1 VSTGLHGCKHNGG
14 KQSARTEVGNSEAVE
29 ILGPSAP
36 ATAPAGQL
44 EKEKAVRSK
53 SSFANSIAAAALLL
67 MLSAV
72 PVCVFAQGARGPMSG
87 GGIMSPP
94 VNQRPLGLE
103 FVGIEQHLNAEVPA
117 DLEFRDELGNPVKLA
132 DYFGHGRPVILNLG
146 YYQCPMLCS
155 ELLQGLVGSMKAL
168 TFDLGKDFYVVT
180 VSFDPRE
187 TTEMAAAKKR
197 DIIKRYGRA
206 NADQGWH
213 FLTGKPDQI
222 NALTK
227 SVGFQYQFDPKTEQ
241 YAHAAAIVMLT
252 PDHHVSGYFYG
263 VEFSPKDLRLGL
275 VQASQNRIGN
285 IGDQVLLYCYH
296 YDPRTGKY
304 GAVIGNIL
312 KLAALATMLILGTLM
327 FVMFRADRR
336 ADHGSDHGSGPGAA
350 HGESGRVK

>member
-1 VSTGLHGCKHNGG
+1 LIARAETRQALG
-14 KQSARTEVGNSEAVE
+14 KP
-29 ILGPSAP
+29 PSLQEGAP
-36 ATAPAGQL
+36 AEQL

-53 SSFANSIAAAALLL
+53 NSFANSIATAEIRSAGQPRAAVPTCCLIAVTAFLLT
-67 MLSAV
+67 LSAA
-72 PVCVFAQGARGPMSG
+72 PLFAQGGRGPMSG

-94 VNQRPLGLE
+94 VNQRPVGLE
-103 FVGIEQHLNAEVPA
+103 FVGIEQHLNAEVPGN
-117 DLEFRDELGNPVKLA
+117 LEFKDELGNPVKLA

-168 TFDLGKDFYVVT
+168 TFDLGKEFDVLT

-187 TTEMAAAKKR
+187 TTEMAAEKKR
-197 DIIKRYGRA
+197 DIMKRYGRA

-213 FLTGKPDQI
+213 FLTGKADQI
-222 NALTK
+222 EALTK
-227 SVGFQYQFDPKTEQ
+227 AVGFQFQFDPKTEQ

-252 PDHHVSGYFYG
+252 PDRRVSGYFYG

-304 GAVIGNIL
+304 GAVVSNIL
-312 KLAALATMLILGTLM
+312 KLAALGTMLILGTFM
-327 FVMFRADRR
+327 FVMFRADR
-336 ADHGSDHGSGPGAA
+336 SAA
-350 HGESGRVK
+350 YSESGRIK

>member
-1 VSTGLHGCKHNGG
+1 VSVGLHGRKHNDG
-14 KQSARTEVGNSEAVE
+14 KQSARPEAGSTEAVE
-29 ILGPSAP
+29 ILRTSIPP
-36 ATAPAGQL
+36 TAPAGQS

-53 SSFANSIAAAALLL
+53 SSFANSITVATFLL
-67 MLSAV
+67 MLLSAPLFVLAQV
-72 PVCVFAQGARGPMSG
+72 PHGPIMG

-94 VNQRPLGLE
+94 VNQRPPGLE
-103 FVGIEQHLNAEVPA
+103 FVGIEQHLNAEVPV

-168 TFDLGKDFYVVT
+168 TFNLGKDFDVLT

-187 TTEMAAAKKR
+187 TTEMAAEKKR
-197 DIIKRYGRA
+197 DMMKRYGRV
-206 NADQGWH
+206 NAGQGWH
-213 FLTGKPDQI
+213 FLTGKADQI

-252 PDHHVSGYFYG
+252 PDHHISGYFYG

-304 GAVIGNIL
+304 GAVVSNIL
-312 KLAALATMLILGTLM
+312 KLAALGTMLILGTFM
-327 FVMFRADRR
+327 FVMFRADR
-336 ADHGSDHGSGPGAA
+336 SAA
-350 HGESGRVK
+350 HGELGRVK

>member
-1 VSTGLHGCKHNGG
+1 
-14 KQSARTEVGNSEAVE
+14 
-29 ILGPSAP
+29 
-36 ATAPAGQL
+36 
-44 EKEKAVRSK
+44 VRSK
-53 SSFANSIAAAALLL
+53 GSFANSIAVATLLL
-67 MLSAV
+67 MLAAAPMFAAV
-72 PVCVFAQGARGPMSG
+72 PQIPRGPIMG

-94 VNQRPLGLE
+94 ANQRPPGLE

-168 TFDLGKDFYVVT
+168 TFNLGKDFDVLT

-197 DIIKRYGRA
+197 DMIKRYGRV
-206 NADQGWH
+206 NSDQGWH
-213 FLTGKPDQI
+213 FLTGKPDAI

-241 YAHAAAIVMLT
+241 YAHATAIVMLT
-252 PDHHVSGYFYG
+252 PDRHISGYFYG

-275 VQASQNRIGN
+275 VQASQNKIGN

-304 GAVIGNIL
+304 GAVISNIL
-312 KLAALATMLILGTLM
+312 KLAGLGTILILGTFM
-327 FVMFRADRR
+327 FVMFRSDRR
-336 ADHGSDHGSGPGAA
+336 SDGGATHGGL
-350 HGESGRVK
+350 GRVK

>member
-1 VSTGLHGCKHNGG
+1 
-14 KQSARTEVGNSEAVE
+14 
-29 ILGPSAP
+29 
-36 ATAPAGQL
+36 
-44 EKEKAVRSK
+44 VRSN
-53 SSFANSIAAAALLL
+53 SSFANSIAAASLIL
-67 MLSAV
+67 MLALGV
-72 PVCVFAQGARGPMSG
+72 TPVLAQGRGPMSG

-94 VNQRPLGLE
+94 VNQRPAGLQ

-117 DLEFRDELGNPVKLA
+117 DLEFRDELGNPVKLS

-168 TFDLGKDFYVVT
+168 TFDLGKDYDVVT
-180 VSFDPRE
+180 VSFDPNE

-197 DIIKRYGRA
+197 DIVKRYGRA
-206 NADQGWH
+206 NSDQGWH
-213 FLTGKPDQI
+213 FLTGRADQI

-227 SVGFQYQFDPKTEQ
+227 AVGFDYQFDPKTGQ

-252 PDHHVSGYFYG
+252 PDRHISGYFYG

-296 YDPRTGKY
+296 YDPMTGKY
-304 GAVIGNIL
+304 GAIISNIL
-312 KLAALATMLILGTLM
+312 KLTALLTILILGTFM

-336 ADHGSDHGSGPGAA
+336 TDRRPGGGPTHGAL
-350 HGESGRVK
+350 GRVT

>member
-1 VSTGLHGCKHNGG
+1 VSARLRGCKHNDG
-14 KQSARTEVGNSEAVE
+14 KQGARQEAGRSEAVE
-29 ILGPSAP
+29 DFGDSIP
-36 ATAPAGQL
+36 ATAPAGQP
-44 EKEKAVRSK
+44 EKEKAVRRK
-53 SSFANSIAAAALLL
+53 SSFANSITAATFLL
-67 MLSAV
+67 MLSAA
-72 PVCVFAQGARGPMSG
+72 PLFAQGARGPMSG

-94 VNQRPLGLE
+94 ANQRPPGLQ

-117 DLEFRDELGNPVKLA
+117 NLEFRDELGNPVKLA
-132 DYFGHGRPVILNLG
+132 GYFGRGRPVILNLG

-168 TFDLGKDFYVVT
+168 TFNLGKDFDVLT

-187 TTEMAAAKKR
+187 TTEMAAEKKR
-197 DIIKRYGRA
+197 DMMKRYGRA

-213 FLTGKPDQI
+213 FLTGKADQI
-222 NALTK
+222 NALTQ

-241 YAHAAAIVMLT
+241 YAHAAAIVTLT
-252 PDHHVSGYFYG
+252 PDRHISGYFYG

-312 KLAALATMLILGTLM
+312 KLAALATMLILGTFM
-327 FVMFRADRR
+327 FVMFRADRHFDDR
-336 ADHGSDHGSGPGAA
+336 AGHRDLR
-350 HGESGRVK
+350 RVR